1 MNENGWRLES
11 WFKPLLN
18 CVSSLA
24 HWLIHPICGLYKSS
38 LWPNDMGRINICR
51 HPNKANAHL
60 LKEAIPLVLLSSN
73 LDGQLSLFRNE
84 LDSLRMPA
92 RYAKRCK
99 AGPRNYQDGIQHL
112 DAIANEHNCTTVARG
127 SETYWSRC
135 EKKTACHEL
144 SLSDTQCRLLE
155 ITCFLRWCV
164 TCKACAISIDRST
177 LKEAEKNSLFQPWF
191 CSWFCGLVSRR
202 LQYHGSD
209 WY

>member
-11 WFKPLLN
+11 WFNPLLN
-18 CVSSLA
+18 CVSSLS

-135 EKKTACHEL
+135 EKKRLAMNCHFPTL
-144 SLSDTQCRLLE
+144 SVAWNHIIAFSGDALLAK
-155 ITCFLRWCV
+155 L
-164 TCKACAISIDRST
+164 A
-177 LKEAEKNSLFQPWF
+177 LFQSTEAPWRRPKKQ
-191 CSWFCGLVSRR
+191 LVSAVI
-202 LQYHGSD
+202 LQLIL
-209 WY
+209 WPCFV